1 MYAIVPNIND
11 KLNEKLGIELPGINS
26 IFFLISTLYARS
38 ISDMKNIEKTIKMES
53 FIIL

>member
-26 IFFLISTLYARS
+26 IFFLISTLYDKS
-38 ISDMKNIEKTIKMES
+38 ISNIKNIEHGTK
-53 FIIL
+53 FVP